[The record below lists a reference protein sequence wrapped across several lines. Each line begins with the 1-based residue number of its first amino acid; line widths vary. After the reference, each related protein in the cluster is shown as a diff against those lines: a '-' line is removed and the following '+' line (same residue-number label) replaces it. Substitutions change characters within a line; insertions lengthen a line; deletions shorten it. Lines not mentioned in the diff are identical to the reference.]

1 MVKTKS
7 EAKKTTQGNPSLIDI
22 MKILLGDISET
33 ELAKSLFSQNIANTI

>member
-22 MKILLGDISET
+22 LKILLGDISDT
-33 ELAKSLFSQNIANTI
+33 ELAKSLFIQNTSNTM